1 MDALVDQFRMHLK
14 EIPNDEILS
23 AHHFFITI
31 AEAYER
37 GRVTPCPLPHGLF
50 EDAIMATAYL
60 QITGISE
67 RVKHTIKLLHDAT
80 SKMEDKP

>member
-14 EIPNDEILS
+14 EIPNNEILS
-23 AHHFFITI
+23 AHHFFITV

-37 GRVTPCPLPHGLF
+37 SRVAPCPLPRGLF

-60 QITGISE
+60 QITGVSE
-67 RVKHTIKLLHDAT
+67 HSKHTIKLLHDAA
-80 SKMEDKP
+80 SKMEDEA